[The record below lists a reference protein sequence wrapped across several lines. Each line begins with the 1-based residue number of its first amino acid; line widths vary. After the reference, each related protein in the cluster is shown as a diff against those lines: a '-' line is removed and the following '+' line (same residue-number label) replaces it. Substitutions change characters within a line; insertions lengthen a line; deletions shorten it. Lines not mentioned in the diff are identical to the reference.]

1 MPLEMTSEASDALA
15 EISSYYNENY
25 SHIVETLESRDVL
38 GYSPDVHNQLRMA
51 YSHLSRCMQS
61 ESSDVMSDEKN
72 RAIDHIKRGA
82 LDAHKTVYYSNF
94 CEMDVL
100 LEKCL
105 QAPIER
111 IETISGT
118 PLVASMSDDKKTSR
132 RLYVD
137 AKMKEAEGD
146 HGGALD
152 MYRRSLEIQDILL
165 DDLSAA
171 QPEVERERKAHKRSL
186 ANAVRLS
193 RSAIIKIAITVVT
206 FLLAVLPIPYQQI
219 LQSILQLFGG

>member
-1 MPLEMTSEASDALA
+1 MPLETTSEVSDALA
-15 EISSYYNENY
+15 EISNYYIENY
-25 SHIVETLESRDVL
+25 SHVVRALENRDVL

-61 ESSDVMSDEKN
+61 ESPDAVSNEKG

-100 LEKCL
+100 FGKCS

-111 IETISGT
+111 IETVSGA
-118 PLVASMSDDKKTSR
+118 PLVASMSDGKKNSR

-146 HGGALD
+146 HEGALN
-152 MYRRSLEIQDILL
+152 MYRRSLEIQNTLL
-165 DDLSAA
+165 EDLSAV
-171 QPEVERERKAHKRSL
+171 QPEVARERRAHKRSL
-186 ANAVRLS
+186 ANAARLS
-193 RSAIIKIAITVVT
+193 RSAVIKIIVAVVT

-219 LQSILQLFGG
+219 LQSALQLFGG